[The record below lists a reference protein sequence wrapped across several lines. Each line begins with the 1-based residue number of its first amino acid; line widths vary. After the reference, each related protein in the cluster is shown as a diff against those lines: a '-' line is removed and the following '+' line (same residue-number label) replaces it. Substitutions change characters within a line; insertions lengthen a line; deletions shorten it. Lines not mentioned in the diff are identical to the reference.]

1 MLLHVSTK
9 EKKKNRLPVLL
20 AQEEQKGRFQILLP
34 EDDLPE
40 ILKQKLHISVR
51 VHQNPATLDMRP
63 VVMVA
68 HLFLLRNWRN

>member
-1 MLLHVSTK
+1 MLLHVSMK

-20 AQEEQKGRFQILLP
+20 AQKKQKGKFQILLL

-51 VHQNPATLDMRP
+51 VHQNLVTLDMRP

-68 HLFLLRNWRN
+68 HL